1 MHFETKLSMWGLV
14 FMVSSGLVNF
24 EGTRIIFAVIYFR
37 NLKMVYETRGVN
49 PSQRLK
55 ALQHH
60 VKKNKFTLHRH
71 ATKQHVQFQVATAAS
86 M

>member
-1 MHFETKLSMWGLV
+1 
-14 FMVSSGLVNF
+14 
-24 EGTRIIFAVIYFR
+24 
-37 NLKMVYETRGVN
+37 MVYETRGVN